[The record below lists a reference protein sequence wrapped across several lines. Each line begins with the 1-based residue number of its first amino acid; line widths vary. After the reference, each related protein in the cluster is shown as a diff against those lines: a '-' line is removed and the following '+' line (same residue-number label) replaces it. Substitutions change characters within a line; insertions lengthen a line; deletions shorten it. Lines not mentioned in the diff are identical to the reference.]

1 MTTDP
6 DRAIRSALASIA
18 PEADFDDLAPD
29 VDLQETL
36 DLDSMDFL
44 NFLIALGDATGIR
57 VPESDY
63 ARVHT
68 FDGCVGYVRAHLG
81 GA

>member
-44 NFLIALGDATGIR
+44 NFLIALSQATGVQI
-57 VPESDY
+57 PETDY
-63 ARVHT
+63 QLVRTYA
-68 FDGCVGYVRAHLG
+68 GCRDYLVRHIA
-81 GA
+81 AD